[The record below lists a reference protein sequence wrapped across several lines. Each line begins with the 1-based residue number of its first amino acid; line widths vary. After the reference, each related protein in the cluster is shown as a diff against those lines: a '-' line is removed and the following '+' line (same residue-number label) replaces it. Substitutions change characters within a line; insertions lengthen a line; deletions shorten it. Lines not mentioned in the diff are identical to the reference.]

1 MAQAHAAAALLNF
14 ANNAHQ
20 KILAGYLEDVLLVLG
35 NLLENG
41 ETKAQEQALSA
52 IAAMAECAGEN
63 FEPFYNDFMPI
74 LKQILSA
81 AGGDEYRVL
90 RGKSMEVRCSGL
102 GMSRFVAVRGVWLR
116 GGVFSPLTPLP
127 LFPLFFLSPLL
138 YPFSASI
145 DRRFR

>member
-102 GMSRFVAVRGVWLR
+102 GMSRFVAVRGVAPWGCFLSSYPPPPFPPFLF
-116 GGVFSPLTPLP
+116 VTPPLP
-127 LFPLFFLSPLL
+127 FFCF
-138 YPFSASI
+138 Y
-145 DRRFR
+145 